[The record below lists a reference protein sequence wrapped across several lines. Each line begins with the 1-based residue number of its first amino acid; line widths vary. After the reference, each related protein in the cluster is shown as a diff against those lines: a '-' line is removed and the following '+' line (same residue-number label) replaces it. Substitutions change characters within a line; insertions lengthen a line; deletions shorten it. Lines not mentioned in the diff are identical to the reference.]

1 MTTAANQDSPEDIQV
16 QARGLKKPKAV
27 WSTETATAD
36 DAAPPSIN
44 RNSNGKVKANIDGGK
59 YGSTGCASLEH
70 HTESGAVL
78 PTTAIDVENMYTAG
92 EAAVFGWNNPVVES
106 KESAALLYR
115 AVEESANVA
124 PAAADTD
131 MRSTSGKNGEA
142 DDEQLQSGRYLT
154 PASSLPVWLLHQ
166 QARYRG
172 GWLVYHYF

>member
-1 MTTAANQDSPEDIQV
+1 M
-16 QARGLKKPKAV
+16 
-27 WSTETATAD
+27 
-36 DAAPPSIN
+36 
-44 RNSNGKVKANIDGGK
+44 KANIDGGK

-124 PAAADTD
+124 PATADTD

-142 DDEQLQSGRYLT
+142 DDGSSGQEIDGGEGGT
-154 PASSLPVWLLHQ
+154 VSSCSLGAISHPLAACLFG
-166 QARYRG
+166 YFTNK
-172 GWLVYHYF
+172 LVTEVGC